1 MLRLSEPNPL
11 QDGCD
16 DSMRGS
22 MTPEDRSVLLRLI
35 ADAIYRHAKGDPD
48 MLARRILEGIEAAEY
63 EISKRART
71 QRDRDS

>member
-1 MLRLSEPNPL
+1 M
-11 QDGCD
+11 
-16 DSMRGS
+16 
-22 MTPEDRSVLLRLI
+22 LLRLI

-48 MLARRILEGIEAAEY
+48 MLARRVLEGIEAAEY